1 MSKVT
6 AQMVK
11 ELREATGA
19 GILDVKK
26 ALDASDGD
34 VDAAKKVL
42 REKGLAKAGKKASR
56 AANEG
61 LIEMYAHP
69 GGRVGVML
77 ELNCETDFVAR
88 NEAFQQLAHDLALQ
102 IAAMSPRFVSAEDV
116 DEAALD
122 AEREILRN
130 QAANEGRP
138 ENIIEKIIEGRM
150 KKFYEENC
158 LLEQGFVKDDKIKVK
173 EMVTDAVAKLGENI
187 VVRRFER
194 YELGES
200 E

>member
-26 ALDASDGD
+26 ALDASNGD

-56 AANEG
+56 SANEG

-102 IAAMSPRFVSAEDV
+102 IAAMSPRFVSSEDV

-122 AEREILRN
+122 AEREILRT
-130 QAANEGRP
+130 QAENEGRP
-138 ENIIEKIIEGRM
+138 PNIVEKIVEGRM
-150 KKFYEENC
+150 NKFYEENC
-158 LLEQGFVKDDKIKVK
+158 LLEQGFVKDDKVKVK
-173 EMVTDAVAKLGENI
+173 DMVTDAVAKLGENI

>member
-26 ALDASDGD
+26 ALDETGGD
-34 VDAAKKVL
+34 VEGAKKIL
-42 REKGLAKAGKKASR
+42 REKGLAKAVKKGSR
-56 AANEG
+56 TANEG
-61 LIEMYAHP
+61 VIQLYDH

-88 NEAFQQLAHDLALQ
+88 NEAFQQLAHDLSLQ

-116 DEAALD
+116 DEASLA
-122 AEREILRN
+122 AERDILRT
-130 QAANEGRP
+130 QAENEGRP
-138 ENIIEKIIEGRM
+138 PNIVEKIVEGRM
-150 KKFYEENC
+150 NKFYEENC
-158 LLEQGFVKDDKIKVK
+158 LLEQAFVKDEKVKIKDL
-173 EMVTDAVAKLGENI
+173 VTDAVAKLGENI

-194 YELGES
+194 YALGES

>member
-158 LLEQGFVKDDKIKVK
+158 LLEQGFVKDDKVKVK